1 MQWQMWVSTV
11 KRIKHGDSRQWWGG
25 GGGCQSDG
33 WSREAT
39 LRSDT
44 ETWVRRKHESSKDPG
59 KGRLKQPWASLLRE
73 RREDR
78 EAEAEGRAGVGMV
91 GLAAVTHG
99 GGSALSADCLE
110 PGSILCRGVVGS
122 NGVFTGWLSLLWR
135 MDLKL
140 AYAEAVE
147 VAPAKEGIGFTQWKS
162 FSGKLPR
169 RSGDKLVQY
178 ANYWGLLELLGLSL
192 CFVYSGVIQDWR
204 QDYVA

>member
-1 MQWQMWVSTV
+1 MQWQMV
-11 KRIKHGDSRQWWGG
+11 KRIKHGDSRQWWGI
-25 GGGCQSDG
+25 GGGCHSDR

-44 ETWVRRKHESSKDPG
+44 DVGEDEPWVKQRSRQREIEAALSLPSQGEGGRPEGWGRGSSRGRHGGACGRDP
-59 KGRLKQPWASLLRE
+59 W
-73 RREDR
+73 
-78 EAEAEGRAGVGMV
+78 
-91 GLAAVTHG
+91 

-122 NGVFTGWLSLLWR
+122 DGVFTGWLSLLWR
-135 MDLKL
+135 TDLKL

-178 ANYWGLLELLGLSL
+178 ANHWGLLELLGLSL